1 MSWKF
6 EAKDIMREM
15 LTENRTD
22 TVATVA
28 GFLPAETALCV
39 IDALAQGTIDLDTHL
54 WLFDYKWST
63 LEKARKILI
72 DLGFTKINMASGNA
86 CENITH
92 LCQMGAVR
100 FDYLFLDLCGE
111 FNEAAANAI
120 KTASKVNKDV
130 IIAVTVTAWSRLPAN
145 RSFSLHGWCKAT
157 NKQRKHVQSFDW
169 RDLSDKMYDA
179 IENTLTTCLKYA
191 RTNMQIKFVDTYSG
205 KGSTP
210 MLCFVLV

>member
-86 CENITH
+86 CENIMH

-120 KTASKVNKDV
+120 GAVSKANKEAV
-130 IIAVTVTAWSRLPAN
+130 IAVTVTAWSRLPAN
-145 RSFSLHGWCKAT
+145 RSFSWYGWCKST
-157 NKQRKHVQSFDW
+157 LKQRKHVFSFDW
-169 RDLSDKMYDA
+169 SDLSFNMSEA
-179 IENTLTTCLKYA
+179 IIKNLGTALKYA
-191 RTNMQIKFVDTYSG
+191 RTNMKIKFVDTYSG

-210 MLCFVLV
+210 MLCFVLA